1 VVVPLSLGLAA
12 LQLVFRN
19 RFGRSFFMIYKRVAT
34 VFKLTFVL
42 VLTVGSGH
50 AADSANAVFKGKKL
64 LLVAA
69 TSAPTATVDGNI
81 KTHFESLGMK
91 VTMVS
96 DINPPSAEGYDL
108 VYLASDVKAKTIT
121 NTYRTTTVPVFTTK
135 PWLLDFLG
143 MTGYQP
149 QKDYGE
155 EEKEEQSFLWLVNA
169 PNPIQAGFP
178 NGMFMPVKHAIKI
191 YNWGRPEPSAQVIAF
206 LPGEPEKGFIFAYEK
221 GVYMDHEFTAP
232 ARRIF
237 FGLAPDQ
244 FDLLIPDGL
253 RLFDSCAAW
262 ALGGK

>member
-1 VVVPLSLGLAA
+1 
-12 LQLVFRN
+12 
-19 RFGRSFFMIYKRVAT
+19 MIHQCLRILFIVAT
-34 VFKLTFVL
+34 GFVLSSGSSQAEDGTNPVFK
-42 VLTVGSGH
+42 
-50 AADSANAVFKGKKL
+50 AKKL

-69 TSAPTATVDGNI
+69 ISSPTGAVDANL
-81 KTHFESLGMK
+81 KKHFESLGMT
-91 VTMVS
+91 VNMVS
-96 DINPPSAEGYDL
+96 DTNPPSAEGYDL
-108 VYLASDVKAKTIT
+108 VFLASDVKAKAIT
-121 NTYRTTTVPVFTTK
+121 NTYRTTKVPVFTTK

-155 EEKEEQSFLWLVNA
+155 DEKEEQSFLWLVNA

-191 YNWGRPEPSAQVIAF
+191 YNWGRPESSAQVIAF
-206 LPGEPEKGFIFAYEK
+206 LPGEPQKGFIFAYEK

>member
-1 VVVPLSLGLAA
+1 MFSKHNFSITALA
-12 LQLVFRN
+12 
-19 RFGRSFFMIYKRVAT
+19 
-34 VFKLTFVL
+34 L
-42 VLTVGSGH
+42 VLFLSFVPRG
-50 AADSANAVFKGKKL
+50 AAASDPIFQRKKV

-69 TSAPTATVDGNI
+69 TSSATAPEDANI
-81 KTHFESLGMK
+81 KKHFESLGMA

-96 DINPPSAEGYDL
+96 DINPPAADGYDL
-108 VYLASDVKAKTIT
+108 VFIASDVKAKTVT
-121 NTYRTTTVPVFTTK
+121 YTYRKANVPIYTTK

-143 MTGYQP
+143 MTGYEP

-155 EEKEEQSFLWLVNA
+155 DTKVEQSFLWLVNR

-178 NGMFMPVKHAIKI
+178 NGMFMPVKHAIKT
-191 YNWGRPEPSAQVIAF
+191 YNWGRPMPSAQIIAF
-206 LPGEPEKGFIFAYEK
+206 LPGEPSKGIVFGYEK

-237 FGLAPDQ
+237 FGLAPDS
-244 FDLLIPDGL
+244 FDLLIPDGV

>member
-1 VVVPLSLGLAA
+1 MIDKRITTFFALAIFVITA
-12 LQLVFRN
+12 A
-19 RFGRSFFMIYKRVAT
+19 RS
-34 VFKLTFVL
+34 
-42 VLTVGSGH
+42 H
-50 AADSANAVFKGKKL
+50 AADTANPIFKGKKL
-64 LLVAA
+64 LLIAA
-69 TSAPTATVDGNI
+69 TSSPTAAVDANT
-81 KTHFESLGMK
+81 KKHFESLGMT
-91 VTMVS
+91 VNMVS
-96 DINPPSAEGYDL
+96 DINPLPADGYDL
-108 VYLASDVKAKTIT
+108 VYLASDVKAKTVT
-121 NTYRTTTVPVFTTK
+121 NTYRTTAVPIFTTK

-155 EEKEEQSFLWLVNA
+155 DEKEEQSFLWLVNA

>member
-1 VVVPLSLGLAA
+1 M
-12 LQLVFRN
+12 FHKCI
-19 RFGRSFFMIYKRVAT
+19 RSFFA
-34 VFKLTFVL
+34 LAAAFVL
-42 VLTVGSGH
+42 LSGTSK
-50 AADSANAVFKGKKL
+50 AEDTPKPIFKGKKL

-69 TSAPTATVDGNI
+69 ISSPTAAVDANT
-81 KTHFESLGMK
+81 KKHFESLGML
-91 VTMVS
+91 VNMVS
-96 DINPPSAEGYDL
+96 DINPPSADGYDL

-121 NTYRTTTVPVFTTK
+121 NTYRNTTVPVFTTK

-155 EEKEEQSFLWLVNA
+155 DEKEEQSFLWLVNA

-178 NGMFMPVKHAIKI
+178 NGMFMPVKHAIKV

-262 ALGGK
+262 ALSGK